1 MKNKKTKTTKAESK
15 IPRINLLFIL
25 IFLNSI
31 IGFSQPQNIIIDDNQ
46 NNYPNEPSIIISR
59 QNTNNVLAGSNIDN
73 YYTST
78 DGGYTWTS
86 GHITSNSGVWG
97 DPSLNVDTNGN
108 FYFFHLSNPQT
119 GNWIDRIVCQK
130 IENWNFTTDSYAG
143 LNGTKVQDKPWSVV
157 NYKTNEIYL
166 TWTQFD
172 EYGTTNPNDSSV
184 ILFSKST
191 DGGVTWSTPKRLSKF
206 AGDCVDS
213 DNTVEGAVPAIGTN
227 DEIYVAW
234 AFNNKIYFNKSID
247 DGNTWLNQEIF
258 VCDQIGGWDY
268 TIPGINRC
276 NGLPI
281 TVTDLSNS
289 PYQGTI
295 YINFTDQQNGTDNTD
310 VWLVKSTDGGN
321 TWSQPLK
328 VNNDTTQT
336 HQFLSWMTVDQI
348 TGYIYVIFYDRRN
361 YTDNN
366 TDVYLAMSKDGGNT
380 FKNIKI
386 SESPFNPNSSV
397 FFGDYTN
404 ISAYNNV
411 IRPIWTR
418 LDNDQ
423 LSILT
428 AIVDTNNFIV
438 GINQPQKEKNIIN
451 NNISVSPNPFK
462 NNTFVSY
469 KIHKDSYV
477 KIILNDVYGNT
488 IKTLKNNKLKAGK
501 YIQKISSNENNLQNG
516 IYFVQI
522 IINNNTIITKKII
535 LNN

>member
-1 MKNKKTKTTKAESK
+1 
-15 IPRINLLFIL
+15 
-25 IFLNSI
+25 
-31 IGFSQPQNIIIDDNQ
+31 
-46 NNYPNEPSIIISR
+46 
-59 QNTNNVLAGSNIDN
+59 
-73 YYTST
+73 
-78 DGGYTWTS
+78 
-86 GHITSNSGVWG
+86 
-97 DPSLNVDTNGN
+97 
-108 FYFFHLSNPQT
+108 
-119 GNWIDRIVCQK
+119 
-130 IENWNFTTDSYAG
+130 
-143 LNGTKVQDKPWSVV
+143 
-157 NYKTNEIYL
+157 
-166 TWTQFD
+166 
-172 EYGTTNPNDSSV
+172 
-184 ILFSKST
+184 
-191 DGGVTWSTPKRLSKF
+191 
-206 AGDCVDS
+206 
-213 DNTVEGAVPAIGTN
+213 
-227 DEIYVAW
+227 
-234 AFNNKIYFNKSID
+234 
-247 DGNTWLNQEIF
+247 
-258 VCDQIGGWDY
+258 
-268 TIPGINRC
+268 
-276 NGLPI
+276 
-281 TVTDLSNS
+281 
-289 PYQGTI
+289 
-295 YINFTDQQNGTDNTD
+295 
-310 VWLVKSTDGGN
+310 
-321 TWSQPLK
+321 
-328 VNNDTTQT
+328 
-336 HQFLSWMTVDQI
+336 MTVDQI

-428 AIVDTNNFIV
+428 AIVDTNNFVV